1 MEKENRKQ
9 YIFAIKELTG
19 REVKRKYARSK
30 LGIVW
35 SILNP
40 LLSMAV
46 ISLIFSTM
54 FKRSIANFPIYYLT
68 GSIFWTLFSGATH
81 SAMTALVDN
90 KTLLIKV
97 KLPKQTFVLS
107 RVYTSLVNFGY
118 SCVAY
123 LLMLIVFRM
132 KFDWTWLLL
141 SVDIIFSLLFALGI
155 GYILSI
161 VYVFFG
167 DIKYLYDI
175 LLTLWMYMSALFYPA
190 SALPEVMQKIVGM
203 NPVYISITFARICVM
218 DRRVPEPIIWIKLI
232 VFGLCSFAI
241 GYMVFRKN
249 QNKVM
254 QKI

>member
-40 LLSMAV
+40 LLTMTV
-46 ISLIFSTM
+46 LSLIFSKM
-54 FKRSIANFPIYYLT
+54 FQKSIAHFPIYFLT
-68 GSIFWTLFSGATH
+68 GSIFWNLFSVATNT
-81 SAMTALVDN
+81 SMTALVDN

-107 RVYTSLVNFGY
+107 RVYTSFINFGY

-132 KFDWTWLLL
+132 KFEWTWLLL
-141 SVDIIFSLLFALGI
+141 SVDILFSLLFALGI

-175 LLTLWMYMSALFYPA
+175 LLTLWMYLSAIFYPA

-203 NPVYISITFARICVM
+203 NPIYVSITFARICVI
-218 DRRVPEPIIWIKLI
+218 DRRIPEFTLWIKLI
-232 VFGLCSFAI
+232 AFGLCSFSI
-241 GYMVFRKN
+241 GYMVFKKN

>member
-40 LLSMAV
+40 LLTMTV
-46 ISLIFSTM
+46 LSLIFSKM
-54 FKRSIANFPIYYLT
+54 FQKSIAHFPIYFLT
-68 GSIFWTLFSGATH
+68 GSIFWNLFSVATNT
-81 SAMTALVDN
+81 SMTALVDN

-107 RVYTSLVNFGY
+107 RVYTSFINFCY

-132 KFDWTWLLL
+132 KFEWTWLLL
-141 SVDIIFSLLFALGI
+141 SVDILFSLLFALGI

-175 LLTLWMYMSALFYPA
+175 LLTLWMYMSAIFYPA

-203 NPVYISITFARICVM
+203 NPIYVSITFARICVI
-218 DRRVPEPIIWIKLI
+218 DRRVPEFTLWIKLI
-232 VFGLCSFAI
+232 AFGLCSFAI
-241 GYMVFRKN
+241 GYMVFKKN